1 MSKKRKKKS
10 GNKAKAGQLH
20 KPCYRDPKPRDC
32 HSTADRKA
40 HRVKG
45 RGSKSPS
52 PLHSNMKRAQC
63 QTVMDTV
70 IYILCGVSITLAV
83 CSIVINVR
91 RRKRGRKQEKD

>member
-1 MSKKRKKKS
+1 
-10 GNKAKAGQLH
+10 
-20 KPCYRDPKPRDC
+20 
-32 HSTADRKA
+32 
-40 HRVKG
+40 
-45 RGSKSPS
+45 
-52 PLHSNMKRAQC
+52 MKRAQC